1 MSQSQNLEKQEFIL
15 LNETQNPKPI
25 EQNIKE
31 QTIEN
36 PKKTNIIDGIEFEIQ
51 IDPELLINKTTEL
64 DDYIC
69 PLCKGLFLNPII
81 DHCRH
86 SFCKD
91 CFQKYYSSKHQC
103 PITKQNL
110 NSGDYISIDVLS
122 KSIEKKEMKCKNYFK
137 GCNWIGK
144 ISELNN
150 HILNDCKKTYIKC
163 NFKGC
168 NKEIMREE
176 LESHK
181 LKCEF
186 REEKCHECNNLFPH
200 KDIMEHLKICPKIK
214 MKCIQGCGIT
224 IERDQMENHIKNYC
238 DLTEINCKFKDFGCQ
253 DKFKKGEFNLKM
265 EKDCPKHLNLIADS
279 LLDIKNNLNINNMKF
294 KDLEM
299 ELEKKEKK
307 IQELEQNI
315 KEILSKKN
323 NQIRNFSPFKK
334 NNTITEIINL
344 TNESNDDKILS
355 KKRERE
361 KEKEINEK
369 SKNENVFDLTIINK
383 SIIIKGNKAYY
394 KSLFSENHV
403 YLFGNPEYDID
414 INENK
419 IREWKI
425 KLLDESKWIAFG
437 LCDKNLVL
445 SNNQIFC
452 SLIKEKNFNNGC
464 YLISSNGYCW
474 NCNNKFEN
482 NKSINFPNFSEP
494 FLLFNLSYNPV
505 SFELSFH
512 FGNQLIKKLSNV
524 KPFGNN
530 KKLTPCII
538 FLDKDDEIELLI
550 NKD

>member
-1 MSQSQNLEKQEFIL
+1 MLQSQNLEKEELIIEK
-15 LNETQNPKPI
+15 ETQN
-25 EQNIKE
+25 QNQPDQKE
-31 QTIEN
+31 KENSNLN
-36 PKKTNIIDGIEFEIQ
+36 PKKINIIDDIEFEIQ

-91 CFQKYYSSKHQC
+91 CFQKYYSIKHQC

-150 HILNDCKKTYIKC
+150 HILNDC
-163 NFKGC
+163 
-168 NKEIMREE
+168 
-176 LESHK
+176 
-181 LKCEF
+181 
-186 REEKCHECNNLFPH
+186 
-200 KDIMEHLKICPKIK
+200 
-214 MKCIQGCGIT
+214 
-224 IERDQMENHIKNYC
+224 
-238 DLTEINCKFKDFGCQ
+238 DLTEINCKCKDFGCE

-279 LLDIKNNLNINNMKF
+279 LLDIKNNLNINNKKF
-294 KDLEM
+294 KDFEM

-307 IQELEQNI
+307 IQELEENI
-315 KEILSKKN
+315 REILSNKN
-323 NQIRNFSPFKK
+323 NKIRNLSPFRK

-355 KKRERE
+355 KKRERERERERE

-419 IREWKI
+419 IRDWKI

-494 FLLFNLSYNPV
+494 FLLFSLSYNPI
-505 SFELSFH
+505 SFELYFH
-512 FGNQLIKKLSNV
+512 FGNQLIKKLTNV